1 MCSQKILCKIAKK
14 FRSLLEGAVERSE
27 TEGVKK
33 IISIIKLPQSFF
45 LRKMTAPSEMGR
57 KYKLNCISNGVGRW
71 LAAAKRISEN
81 KTAFGCCQ
89 IEFNVNP

>member
-1 MCSQKILCKIAKK
+1 MAKTV
-14 FRSLLEGAVERSE
+14 RSLLEGAVERSD

-33 IISIIKLPQSFF
+33 IISIIKTPPVIF

-71 LAAAKRISEN
+71 LAAAE
-81 KTAFGCCQ
+81 
-89 IEFNVNP
+89 VL